1 MPEVR
6 EIMPKDI
13 SCPVSAK
20 AVMFFRKKKIL
31 LLLKQNG
38 QWDLP
43 GGKLKSGESW
53 LQGLSRE
60 VQEESGVALESAAW
74 LSGGEKVNNDNKKV
88 FMAFFV
94 CELNNKPKKSDISIS
109 NEHVDA
115 GFFTLKEIA
124 ELSISDEFIHM
135 IDLAA
140 VKIDVSDHPH
150 SGGG

>member
-1 MPEVR
+1 MPEVH
-6 EIMPKDI
+6 EIMLKDI
-13 SCPVSAK
+13 RCPVSAK
-20 AVMFFRKKKIL
+20 AVMFFQKKKIL

-53 LQGLSRE
+53 LQGLARE
-60 VQEESGVALESAAW
+60 VQEESGFAVKSAAW

-94 CELNNKPKKSDISIS
+94 CELSRKPKKSNISIS
-109 NEHVDA
+109 DEHVDA
-115 GFFTLKEIA
+115 GFFSLKEIT
-124 ELSISDEFIHM
+124 ELPISDEFIHM

-140 VKIDVSDHPH
+140 VKIDVLSHPH
-150 SGGG
+150 SGVV